1 MRNRIVFGILCLC
14 VLCGCGKTDMSKY
27 PTTTRSDDSDI
38 VYSVPKESGD
48 TTESEEQD
56 TGKDAQEEPQVES
69 ESVNSTEDSA
79 EENTEDSPEE
89 DSEDSENMVELPI
102 GGLAS
107 VVVPSGYVVNG
118 GVDAEGNSLD
128 FGTDASETSFGSEME
143 LINMSEG
150 SNTLTVSVDR
160 YPDYYLAYAEQW
172 VDSYKN
178 QYGDAVTVNS
188 GEEDEYKWYEVY
200 FTDGENVGYAY
211 SMDLAIDNKCFTLGY
226 YGSSM
231 SMKECH
237 DKYFG
242 FFRRLQ

>member
-14 VLCGCGKTDMSKY
+14 VLSGCGKTDMSKY
-27 PTTTRSDDSDI
+27 PTTTRNDDSDI
-38 VYSVPKESGD
+38 VYSIPKEYQD
-48 TTESEEQD
+48 TTESKEQG
-56 TGKDAQEEPQVES
+56 TGEDAQEEPQVAS
-69 ESVNSTEDSA
+69 ESDESTEDVA
-79 EENTEDSPEE
+79 EETENNPEE
-89 DSEDSENMVELPI
+89 DSEASEASVELPI

-118 GVDAEGNSLD
+118 GVDSEGNSLD
-128 FGTDASETSFGSEME
+128 FGTKASETSFDGEME
-143 LINMSEG
+143 LINLSDG
-150 SNTLTVSVDR
+150 SNTLTVSIDK

-178 QYGDAVTVNS
+178 QYGDTVTVNS

-211 SMDLAIDNKCFTLGY
+211 SMDLATDNKCFTLGY
-226 YGSSM
+226 YGSAM
-231 SMKECH
+231 SLKECH

-242 FFRRLQ
+242 FFKRL

>member
-27 PTTTRSDDSDI
+27 PTTTRSDDSNI
-38 VYSVPKESGD
+38 VYSVTKESGD
-48 TTESEEQD
+48 TMGSEEQG
-56 TGKDAQEEPQVES
+56 TGEDIQEEPQAASES
-69 ESVNSTEDSA
+69 EESTEDSTG
-79 EENTEDSPEE
+79 EDTEDISEE
-89 DSEDSENMVELPI
+89 DSEASEDSVELPV

-118 GVDAEGNSLD
+118 GVDDEGNSLD
-128 FGTDASETSFGSEME
+128 FGTDASETSFDSEME

-150 SNTLTVSVDR
+150 SNTLTVSVDK

-178 QYGDAVTVNS
+178 QYGDTVTVNS

-211 SMDLAIDNKCFTLGY
+211 SMDLATDNKCFTLGY
-226 YGSSM
+226 YGSAM
-231 SMKECH
+231 SLKECH

-242 FFRRLQ
+242 FFRRL

>member
-27 PTTTRSDDSDI
+27 PTATRSDDSDI
-38 VYSVPKESGD
+38 VYSVPKESED
-48 TTESEEQD
+48 TAESEEQA
-56 TGKDAQEEPQVES
+56 TGEGVQEEPQVASDS
-69 ESVNSTEDSA
+69 EEDTEDIT
-79 EENTEDSPEE
+79 EETENSPEE
-89 DSEDSENMVELPI
+89 DSEASEDMVELPI

-128 FGTDASETSFGSEME
+128 FGTNASETIFESEME

-150 SNTLTVSVDR
+150 SNTLTVSVDQ

-178 QYGDAVTVNS
+178 QYGDAVTINS

-226 YGSSM
+226 YGSAM
-231 SMKECH
+231 SMEECH
-237 DKYFG
+237 DKYFD

>member
-27 PTTTRSDDSDI
+27 PTTTRSDDSDF
-38 VYSVPKESGD
+38 VYSVPKESD
-48 TTESEEQD
+48 DATESEEQGTGED
-56 TGKDAQEEPQVES
+56 TPEESQAES
-69 ESVNSTEDSA
+69 ESAESTEDSTG
-79 EENTEDSPEE
+79 EDTEDISEE
-89 DSEDSENMVELPI
+89 DSEASEDSVELPI

-107 VVVPSGYVVNG
+107 VVVPGGYVVNG

-128 FGTDASETSFGSEME
+128 FGTDASETSFDSEME

-150 SNTLTVSVDR
+150 SNTLTVSVDQ

-178 QYGDAVTVNS
+178 QYGDTVTVNS

-211 SMDLAIDNKCFTLGY
+211 SMDLATDNKCFTLGY
-226 YGSSM
+226 YGSAVSL
-231 SMKECH
+231 KECH

-242 FFRRLQ
+242 FFRRL

>member
-14 VLCGCGKTDMSKY
+14 VLCGCGRTDMSKY
-27 PTTTRSDDSDI
+27 PSTTRSDDSDI
-38 VYSVPKESGD
+38 VYSIPKESKDDSDAEKQGTGED
-48 TTESEEQD
+48 VQEEHQTASESEE
-56 TGKDAQEEPQVES
+56 
-69 ESVNSTEDSA
+69 STENIT
-79 EENTEDSPEE
+79 EETENSLE
-89 DSEDSENMVELPI
+89 DDGEASEDSVELPI

-118 GVDAEGNSLD
+118 GVDSDGNSLD
-128 FGTDASETSFGSEME
+128 FGTDASETSFDSEME

-150 SNTLTVSVDR
+150 SNTLTVSVDQ

-178 QYGDAVTVNS
+178 QYGDTVTVNS

-211 SMDLAIDNKCFTLGY
+211 SMDLAADNKCFTLGY
-226 YGSSM
+226 YGSAVSI
-231 SMKECH
+231 KECH

-242 FFRRLQ
+242 FFRRL

>member
-38 VYSVPKESGD
+38 VYSVPKESEV
-48 TTESEEQD
+48 TAESEEQA
-56 TGKDAQEEPQVES
+56 TGEGVQEEPQVASES
-69 ESVNSTEDSA
+69 EEGTEDVA
-79 EENTEDSPEE
+79 EETETSSEK
-89 DSEDSENMVELPI
+89 DSEASEDMVELPI

-107 VVVPSGYVVNG
+107 VVVPSGYVING
-118 GVDAEGNSLD
+118 GIDAEGNSLD
-128 FGTDASETSFGSEME
+128 FGTNASETSFESEME

-178 QYGDAVTVNS
+178 QYGDTVTVNS

-200 FTDGENVGYAY
+200 FTDGGNVGYAY

-226 YGSSM
+226 YGSAM

-242 FFRRLQ
+242 FFRRL

>member
-14 VLCGCGKTDMSKY
+14 VLSGCGKTDMSKY

-38 VYSVPKESGD
+38 VYSVPKESED
-48 TTESEEQD
+48 TAESKEQVTGED
-56 TGKDAQEEPQVES
+56 TSEEPQVAS
-69 ESVNSTEDSA
+69 EPEESTENVA
-79 EENTEDSPEE
+79 EETENNPKDGSEA
-89 DSEDSENMVELPI
+89 SEDSVELPI

-107 VVVPSGYVVNG
+107 VVLPSGYVVNG

-128 FGTDASETSFGSEME
+128 FGTDASETSFDGEME

-150 SNTLTVSVDR
+150 SNTLTVSVDQ

-226 YGSSM
+226 YGSAM

>member
-1 MRNRIVFGILCLC
+1 MRNRIVFGMLCLC
-14 VLCGCGKTDMSKY
+14 VLSGCGKTDMSKY

-38 VYSVPKESGD
+38 VYSVPNESEG
-48 TTESEEQD
+48 TAESEEQVTGDD
-56 TGKDAQEEPQVES
+56 TREESKVDSELEDNTKDVADK
-69 ESVNSTEDSA
+69 TE
-79 EENTEDSPEE
+79 NNPEE
-89 DSEDSENMVELPI
+89 DSEASEDSVELPI

-118 GVDAEGNSLD
+118 GVDSEGNNLD
-128 FGTDASETSFGSEME
+128 FGTGASETSFDSEME
-143 LINMSEG
+143 LVSLSDG
-150 SNTLTVSVDR
+150 SNTLTVSVDQ

-178 QYGDAVTVNS
+178 QYGDTVTVNS

-211 SMDLAIDNKCFTLGY
+211 SMDLATDNKCFTLGY
-226 YGSSM
+226 YGSAM
-231 SMKECH
+231 SMEECH

-242 FFRRLQ
+242 FFRRL

>member
-14 VLCGCGKTDMSKY
+14 VLSGCGKTDMSKY
-27 PTTTRSDDSDI
+27 PTTTRSYDSDI
-38 VYSVPKESGD
+38 VYSVPKESED
-48 TTESEEQD
+48 AAESEEQD
-56 TGKDAQEEPQVES
+56 TGEDVQEEPQVAS
-69 ESVNSTEDSA
+69 ES
-79 EENTEDSPEE
+79 EENTEDVAKETETSSEE
-89 DSEDSENMVELPI
+89 DSESSEDMVELPI

-107 VVVPSGYVVNG
+107 VVVPSGYVING
-118 GVDAEGNSLD
+118 GVDSEGNSLD
-128 FGTDASETSFGSEME
+128 FGTGASETNFGGEME

-172 VDSYKN
+172 LDSYKN

-226 YGSSM
+226 YGSAM

-242 FFRRLQ
+242 FFRRL

>member
-1 MRNRIVFGILCLC
+1 MRNRIVFGVLCLC
-14 VLCGCGKTDMSKY
+14 VLSGCGKTDMSKY

-38 VYSVPKESGD
+38 VYSVPKESKD
-48 TTESEEQD
+48 TIESEEQV
-56 TGKDAQEEPQVES
+56 TGEDVQEEPKVASEPEES
-69 ESVNSTEDSA
+69 DGDIA
-79 EENTEDSPEE
+79 DNTENIPEE
-89 DSEDSENMVELPI
+89 GSEASEDSVELPI

>member
-1 MRNRIVFGILCLC
+1 MRNRIVFGMLCLC
-14 VLCGCGKTDMSKY
+14 VLSGCGKTDMSKY

-38 VYSVPKESGD
+38 VYSVPKESEG
-48 TTESEEQD
+48 TAESEEQVTGDD
-56 TGKDAQEEPQVES
+56 TQEESKVDS
-69 ESVNSTEDSA
+69 EPED
-79 EENTEDSPEE
+79 NTEDVAERTENSPEE
-89 DSEDSENMVELPI
+89 DSEASEDSVELPI

-118 GVDAEGNSLD
+118 GVDSEGNSLD
-128 FGTDASETSFGSEME
+128 FGTDASEISFDGEME
-143 LINMSEG
+143 LINLSEG
-150 SNTLTVSVDR
+150 SNTLTVSVDQ

-178 QYGDAVTVNS
+178 QYGDTVTVNS

-211 SMDLAIDNKCFTLGY
+211 SMDLATDNKCFTLGY
-226 YGSSM
+226 YGSAISI
-231 SMKECH
+231 KECH

-242 FFRRLQ
+242 FFRRL

>member
-27 PTTTRSDDSDI
+27 PTTTRSDDSNI
-38 VYSVPKESGD
+38 VYSVTKESGD
-48 TTESEEQD
+48 TMGSEEQG
-56 TGKDAQEEPQVES
+56 TGEDIQEEPQAASES
-69 ESVNSTEDSA
+69 EESTEDSTG
-79 EENTEDSPEE
+79 EDTEDISEE
-89 DSEDSENMVELPI
+89 DSEASEDSVELPV

-118 GVDAEGNSLD
+118 GVDDEGNSLD
-128 FGTDASETSFGSEME
+128 FGTDASETSFDSEME

-150 SNTLTVSVDR
+150 SNTLTVSVDK

-178 QYGDAVTVNS
+178 QYGDTVTVNS

-211 SMDLAIDNKCFTLGY
+211 SMDLATDNKCFTLGY
-226 YGSSM
+226 YGSAM
-231 SMKECH
+231 SLKECH
-237 DKYFG
+237 DKYFC
-242 FFRRLQ
+242 FFRRL

>member
-14 VLCGCGKTDMSKY
+14 VLSGCGRTDMSKY

-38 VYSVPKESGD
+38 VYSVPKETED
-48 TTESEEQD
+48 TTDAEEQGAD
-56 TGKDAQEEPQVES
+56 EVSQEEPQAATEP
-69 ESVNSTEDSA
+69 EDSTEDSTG
-79 EENTEDSPEE
+79 EDTEDIPEDDSE
-89 DSEDSENMVELPI
+89 ASEDSVELPI

-128 FGTDASETSFGSEME
+128 FGTDASETSFDSEME

-150 SNTLTVSVDR
+150 SNTLTVSVDQ

-178 QYGDAVTVNS
+178 QYGDTVTVNS

-211 SMDLAIDNKCFTLGY
+211 SMDLATDNKCFTLGY
-226 YGSSM
+226 YGSAM
-231 SMKECH
+231 SIKECH

-242 FFRRLQ
+242 FFRRL